1 MSKKIIIAGGGTGGH
16 VFPAIAI
23 GQALQRL
30 DDSVELLFVGAKGK
44 MEMEKVP
51 QAGFPV
57 IGLDIAGLNRSAIW
71 KNVGLPLKLVK
82 SLFQASGILRRFKPD
97 LVIGVGGYASFPM
110 LRSAQR
116 KGIPTMI
123 QEQNSFA
130 GKSNQILG
138 QKAGRI
144 CVAFDGMERFF
155 PADRIVITGNPV
167 RHIIADSKATREDG
181 IRFFQLNPAKKVI
194 LAVGGSLGARSINEA
209 LDAGLSKLVD
219 RGFQVIWQTGKG
231 YVEHAKKAAAD
242 KPGVWTA
249 DFITHMEMAYAAA
262 DIVIAR
268 AGSTIAELCVARKP
282 AVFVPYPHA
291 AEDHQT
297 VNAMS
302 LVSKDAALMVK
313 DSDAKAQLISTV
325 LELAENETQQKRF
338 IENIGRL
345 AIPDADTRIARE
357 GLSLIRKK

>member
-1 MSKKIIIAGGGTGGH
+1 MSKKVIIAGGGTGGH

-71 KNVGLPLKLVK
+71 KNIGLPLKLVK
-82 SLFQASGILRRFKPD
+82 SLFQAGGIIRRFKPD

-231 YVEHAKKAAAD
+231 YVEQAKKAAAD